1 MNQSNSLASEEHQQR
16 RRLRRRIERMKMFL
30 LSLLLLVALTVGGTL
45 AFLVTQDDPVENTFL
60 PSQVSCS
67 VKEEF
72 DGTVK
77 SNVNVQNTGDTYA
90 YIRVKLVSYRVNEE
104 GQHIGGIAEIP
115 AFAPGANWVE
125 YEGYYYYTLSV
136 APNGK
141 PASDLIDSITLI
153 EAYQDADGGRQVI
166 EVMAEAIQ
174 SGPAEAVGRSC
185 GVTISEGQVT
195 PFTE

>member
-1 MNQSNSLASEEHQQR
+1 MYQSNNLTAEECLQR
-16 RRLRRRIERMKMFL
+16 RRLRRSIERAKMFL

-60 PSQVSCS
+60 PSTVSCS
-67 VKEEF
+67 VTEDF
-72 DGTVK
+72 NGTVK
-77 SNVNVQNTGDTYA
+77 SDVNVQNTGDTDS

-104 GQHIGGIAEIP
+104 GQHIGGTADIP
-115 AFAPGANWVE
+115 AFTPGANWVE

-174 SGPAEAVGRSC
+174 SGPAEAVGRSW
-185 GVTISEGQVT
+185 GVTISAGKVT
-195 PFTE
+195 PYTE